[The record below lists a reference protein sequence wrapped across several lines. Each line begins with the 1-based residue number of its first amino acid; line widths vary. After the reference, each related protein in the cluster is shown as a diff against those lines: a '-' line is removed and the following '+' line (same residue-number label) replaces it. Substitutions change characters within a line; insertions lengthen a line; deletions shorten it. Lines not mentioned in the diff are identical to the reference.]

1 VKQGKSIVREKVK
14 LTAEIAGI
22 GTLTAVIGGL
32 ASLKPVFIVGLVLV
46 ALSPFIS
53 LYVMLRR
60 LQRQA

>member
-1 VKQGKSIVREKVK
+1 MKQGRSIVREKVK
-14 LTAEIAGI
+14 LTAEIAGL
-22 GTLTAVIGGL
+22 GTLTTVIGGL
-32 ASLKPVFIVGLVLV
+32 ASLKPIFIAGLALV